1 MKKPHPSGI
10 RGAPTCFCE
19 HVGLSAFSAEAG
31 DTLSAQA
38 NGRRTTRVLGRDKSL
53 TCSPGGRPLLPTPP
67 LPSVRTAPPHRRWL
81 RGCPANTPVPVRE
94 SKSTKRLSC
103 RKSLSSR
110 RHSPTAHF
118 QVSADG
124 PSRMSEGRRVLKMQ
138 VTSCRSRAM
147 LWSPRSQGPCRNLA
161 PEDTPTLVHTSPG
174 SGSRTQ
180 QVRSPD
186 LPPREGSSAAMH
198 PPGVLGPLL
207 WPFSKRLPRHTP
219 PQQGHLS
226 CYGSS

>member
-138 VTSCRSRAM
+138 VTSCRSRGHAVVPRV
-147 LWSPRSQGPCRNLA
+147 LAEIWPLRTPPHWSTLAQGRAPGLSRSEAQTCHPEKAAQLPCTPLGSWDPSSGPFQSGFPA
-161 PEDTPTLVHTSPG
+161 TP
-174 SGSRTQ
+174 
-180 QVRSPD
+180 
-186 LPPREGSSAAMH
+186 
-198 PPGVLGPLL
+198 
-207 WPFSKRLPRHTP
+207 P

-226 CYGSS
+226 CYGSL